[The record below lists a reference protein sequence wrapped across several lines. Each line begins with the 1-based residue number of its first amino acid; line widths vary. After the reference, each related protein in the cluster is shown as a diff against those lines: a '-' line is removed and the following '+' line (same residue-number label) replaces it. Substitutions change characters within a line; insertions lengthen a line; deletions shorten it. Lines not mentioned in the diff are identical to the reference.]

1 MRVGRLRVGGVPVK
15 LRATPGSVRRPPPV
29 LGQHTV
35 EILRELG
42 YGDGEIARLRDAG
55 VVKAWEGGPAR

>member
-1 MRVGRLRVGGVPVK
+1 MPVVFDG
-15 LRATPGSVRRPPPV
+15 LTRSVRRPPPT

-42 YGDGEIARLRDAG
+42 HDARHIDALLQAG
-55 VVKAWEGGPAR
+55 AIQVSSD